1 MSDKHDKAVEL
12 TEQAIDALEE
22 GRDDIAQELIGEA
35 KKLDPTAPAEVVD
48 ELDKDASK

>member
-22 GRDDIAQELIGEA
+22 GREDVAQELIGEA
-35 KKLDPTAPAEVVD
+35 KALDPAAPAEVVA
-48 ELDKDASK
+48 ELDEDARK